1 MQGEVDGGDSAHGER
16 EQRVLQEQHLVRG
29 QIRLSQRMIA
39 KGDLSPRSTRH
50 LGAMLPGRRGRVYPN
65 KASPA
70 VELRDS
76 RWELRQELWRSPFR
90 AVER

>member
-1 MQGEVDGGDSAHGER
+1 MDGGDSAHGER
-16 EQRVLQEQHLVRG
+16 EQRLLQEQHLVRD

-39 KGDLSPRSTRH
+39 KGDLTPRSTRR

-70 VELRDS
+70 VEL
-76 RWELRQELWRSPFR
+76 WELRQELR
-90 AVER
+90 